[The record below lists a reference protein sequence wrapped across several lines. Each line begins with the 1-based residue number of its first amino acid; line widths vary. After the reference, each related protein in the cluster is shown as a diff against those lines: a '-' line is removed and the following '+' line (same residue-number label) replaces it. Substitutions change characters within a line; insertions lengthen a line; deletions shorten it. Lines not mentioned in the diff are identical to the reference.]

1 MMISAINSTQR
12 QRQNFGAVTP
22 LEKVIVNGVKIDDPK
37 QAKPFVDLFLRI
49 LMKADKNE
57 PNDPH
62 LIEINNSIRTFF
74 NAAVHDYKIPPN
86 YKKFVREVYIDYRV
100 KKINDYR
107 KKIFCLITGESLIKA
122 LDVGNVVKDA
132 RSFNSGDKGALK
144 SAYQSYGLVINNI
157 LGIPRL
163 PAITII
169 GEKYAGKDRPVG
181 VEFATKITEREPALF
196 YDF

>member
-12 QRQNFGAVTP
+12 QRQNFGS
-22 LEKVIVNGVKIDDPK
+22 VIPVERVILNGVKIDDPK

-49 LMKADKNE
+49 LMKADKKE
-57 PNDPH
+57 PNDPR
-62 LIEINNSIRTFF
+62 LIEFGDRIRTFF
-74 NAAVHDYKIPPN
+74 KAAVNDYKIPPN
-86 YKKFVREVYIDYRV
+86 YKKYVREVYIDYRV
-100 KKINDYR
+100 KKTEDYK
-107 KKIFCLITGESLIKA
+107 KKIFCLLTGESLTKA
-122 LDVGNVVKDA
+122 LDVGKVLKDA
-132 RSFNSGDKGALK
+132 MSFNSGDKGAVK